1 MVEMVREL
9 VEKSAEVD
17 AEDGEGRTALTVA
30 LAFGQEAVA
39 RALLEAGA
47 GVNAGTGR
55 RPFHAAAEK
64 GMVEMVRELAGKGA
78 EVDAED
84 GEGRTALTVALA
96 FGQEAAARALLEAGA
111 GVNAGTG
118 QRPLHAAAMKGMEE
132 MVREL
137 VEKSTEVDAEDGERR
152 TALTVALAFG
162 QEAAARAL
170 LEAGA
175 GVNAGTGRRPL
186 HMAAERGLVEMVRE
200 LVGKGA
206 EVDAEDRE
214 GRTALQCLLLALEL
228 SPAYTF
234 VGGDSK
240 GSAVGGHTFDGGA
253 TNMAT
258 MRHAV
263 SRWALKAVKTDGD
276 VGFGVAVQGAD
287 LEVDREQNAGLFYF
301 RGGYGNDFTM
311 FAGGTVVGKKL
322 ALFERGKL
330 KAGDVLHFVLRGAVL
345 EVALNDSP
353 FEEAFTELPAGVVPL
368 VQLSDSEQKVE
379 LVGSARARCWRLVVD
394 LSLLIEMGADVN
406 AGKGQRALHLA
417 AKDGLHEAVRQ
428 LLEAG
433 AELGC
438 ADDDGALPAWLACS
452 GGSEETVRLMKEAG
466 ADFGGAV
473 QWAEANGQCFSA
485 EILQLVQE

>member
-1 MVEMVREL
+1 MVRELAGKGVEVDAEDGAGRTALTVALAFGQEAAARALLEAGAGVNAGTGRRPLHAAAEKGIVEMVREL
-9 VEKSAEVD
+9 VGKGVEVD

-200 LVGKGA
+200 LVGK
-206 EVDAEDRE
+206 
-214 GRTALQCLLLALEL
+214 
-228 SPAYTF
+228 
-234 VGGDSK
+234 
-240 GSAVGGHTFDGGA
+240 
-253 TNMAT
+253 
-258 MRHAV
+258 
-263 SRWALKAVKTDGD
+263 
-276 VGFGVAVQGAD
+276 
-287 LEVDREQNAGLFYF
+287 
-301 RGGYGNDFTM
+301 
-311 FAGGTVVGKKL
+311 
-322 ALFERGKL
+322 
-330 KAGDVLHFVLRGAVL
+330 
-345 EVALNDSP
+345 
-353 FEEAFTELPAGVVPL
+353 
-368 VQLSDSEQKVE
+368 
-379 LVGSARARCWRLVVD
+379 
-394 LSLLIEMGADVN
+394 
-406 AGKGQRALHLA
+406 
-417 AKDGLHEAVRQ
+417 
-428 LLEAG
+428 
-433 AELGC
+433 
-438 ADDDGALPAWLACS
+438 
-452 GGSEETVRLMKEAG
+452 
-466 ADFGGAV
+466 
-473 QWAEANGQCFSA
+473 A